1 MAIRFRKSFKLAPGV
16 RMNLSGGGLSWTL
29 GPRGAS
35 VGIGKRGTFL
45 NTGIP
50 GSGLSMRQSLA
61 GNLASS
67 QSPSRPA
74 PGKVNI
80 ELTISVAD
88 DGTITFT
95 GEDGTPVSEN
105 LVTAAKRQRGDVI
118 MGLIHQKCAEIN
130 GQVSALGELHL
141 DTPDPANRPSFRP
154 APYSIEP
161 PRPPLPKVPGF
172 IDGLFKSRRK
182 RIEDEN
188 AAAEARHLTARDKWA
203 TDKVRF
209 DQAEAQRIAFLNK
222 ALGGDPDAME
232 EFFENVLSDIVWPRE
247 TEVSFEVRDAGQKLV
262 FDVDLPEVEDMPTKT
277 ATVPQRGYRLSVK
290 EMGPTAIQ
298 KLYAQHVHSIAF
310 RLIGEAFGML
320 PTLTEVTVSGYTQ
333 RKDKATGHEEDHYL
347 LSLVVSRSAWA
358 QINFA
363 ELRALDVV
371 EALSRFQLRRE
382 MSKTGVFKPVTP
394 FSS

>member
-1 MAIRFRKSFKLAPGV
+1 MAVRFRKSFKLAPGV

-35 VGIGKRGTFL
+35 VGIGKRGTYL

-50 GSGLSMRQSLA
+50 GSGLSMRQSLTGSA
-61 GNLASS
+61 APASS
-67 QSPSRPA
+67 ALRPA

-80 ELTISVAD
+80 SLTVAVSD
-88 DGTITFT
+88 DGTISFT
-95 GEDGTPVSEN
+95 GEDGNPVPES
-105 LVTAAKRQRGDVI
+105 LVTMAKRQQGDRI

-141 DTPDPANRPSFRP
+141 DTPDPANRPTFRP
-154 APYSIEP
+154 SPYNVDP
-161 PRPPLPKVPGF
+161 PRPPVRRLPGF

-188 AAAEARHLTARDKWA
+188 AAAEARHVTARDAWA
-203 TDKVRF
+203 ADKVQF
-209 DQAEAQRIAFLNK
+209 EQSEKQRVAFLNK
-222 ALGGDPDAME
+222 ALTGDPEPME
-232 EFFENVLSDIVWPRE
+232 QFFENVLSDIVWPRE
-247 TEVSFEVRDAGQKLV
+247 TEVSFEVRDAGRKLV
-262 FDVDLPEVEDMPTKT
+262 FDVNLPEIEDMPTKT

-290 EMGPTAIQ
+290 EMGQTAVQ

-320 PTLTEVTVSGYTQ
+320 PTLNEVTLSGYTQ
-333 RKDKATGHEEDHYL
+333 RKDKATGHTGDQYV
-347 LSLVVSRSAWA
+347 LSIVVSRSAWA

-363 ELRALDVV
+363 ELRSLDVV
-371 EALSRFQLRRE
+371 EALARFELRRE
-382 MSKTGVFKPVTP
+382 MSKTGIFKPVTP
-394 FSS
+394 F